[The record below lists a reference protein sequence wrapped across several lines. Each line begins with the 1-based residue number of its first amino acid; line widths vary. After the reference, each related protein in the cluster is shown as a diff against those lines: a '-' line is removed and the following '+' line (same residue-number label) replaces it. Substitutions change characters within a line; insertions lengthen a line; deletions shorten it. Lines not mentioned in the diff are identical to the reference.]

1 MTIAKQ
7 GKSSKTISV
16 FQFASHLTREKHKWN
31 GKPVMFKHLNIIEPN
46 IVQVLHCTH
55 EKKTTSRKLTSPSGH
70 MNVRLKPTG
79 GAGCKSRKI
88 EI

>member
-1 MTIAKQ
+1 MIITKQ

-31 GKPVMFKHLNIIEPN
+31 GKPVMFKHLNIEFTN
-46 IVQVLHCTH
+46 NVQVLYCTN
-55 EKKTTSRKLTSPSGH
+55 EKNTTSRKLTSPSGH

-79 GAGCKSRKI
+79 GAGCKSKRF
-88 EI
+88 EN